1 MVSLDDKVRAL
12 AVTAG
17 WKTPR
22 PEQDGSYSFRLE
34 DGLDLKL
41 FSPDGRWCFFLA
53 DLCVLPEPGH
63 ERDSL
68 LRKVTG
74 LQAGICRERASVM
87 ALERQEDA
95 VARGLDGERLILQ
108 SRVPVD
114 EPQPLFERA
123 VRDFLND
130 LAWWKKSLGDSPR
143 EELPSMFSMPGT
155 FFGGVS

>member
-34 DGLDLKL
+34 EGLDLKL
-41 FSPDGRWCFFLA
+41 FSPDGRWCFLLA
-53 DLCVLPEPGH
+53 ELLVLPEAGH

-68 LRKVTG
+68 LRKVLG
-74 LQAGICRERASVM
+74 QQAGICRERAAVV
-87 ALERQEDA
+87 ALERQEDV
-95 VARGLDGERLILQ
+95 VARGLEGERLVLQ

-114 EPQPLFERA
+114 VPQPQFDGA

-130 LAWWKKSLGDSPR
+130 LAWWKKSLGGSPR
-143 EELPSMFSMPGT
+143 EELPPMFSMPGA
-155 FFGGVS
+155 FFGGVY